1 MDLLNLIQDQIIII
15 DKVKYKILNKVKFI
29 EKSSYWIEYK
39 LLKIENSEL
48 YYLNVELSSKA
59 ILYKILKNNQI
70 QLKIDIIFEGEE
82 YELFEKGTGKVETY
96 FGMTDV
102 GLNEEVSYYE
112 YKSKVDNQKIL
123 SVEKWK
129 DEVEVSLGKEISLK
143 NIKILNKFE
152 I

>member
-1 MDLLNLIQDQIIII
+1 MDLLNLKQNQIIVI

-39 LLKIENSEL
+39 LQNIENNEL

-59 ILYKILKNNQI
+59 ILYRILKNNQI
-70 QLKIDIIFEGEE
+70 QLKISIIYEGEE

-123 SVEKWK
+123 SIEKWK
-129 DEVEVSLGKEISLK
+129 DEVEVSLGREINLN

>member
-112 YKSKVDNQKIL
+112 YKSKLDKKKML

>member
-1 MDLLNLIQDQIIII
+1 MDLLNLKQNQIIVI
-15 DKVKYKILNKVKFI
+15 DKKKYKILNQVKFI

-39 LLKIENSEL
+39 LQNIQNNEL

-70 QLKIDIIFEGEE
+70 QLKINIIYENEE

-112 YKSKVDNQKIL
+112 YKSKVDNKKIL

-129 DEVEVSLGKEISLK
+129 DEVEVSLGREVNLN